1 MNDVLSVVC
10 VTVVLVVAALV
21 PANAQDSSAGR
32 VWGIGVAIIPAT
44 SFNLGDFSLPTFTIS
59 LRYWSDNNFG
69 VEGDFTFGIK
79 RTSEQTPSVRFT
91 TTVQV
96 KGLYKFANTQ
106 ETDFYLSSGVV
117 ARYRSDRFSLP
128 AFRTDV
134 GAEFNANP
142 NVATS
147 WEVGYGFR
155 LLGEGDFL
163 DRITTGIGWGRHFYP
178 GRTDFGGAL

>member
-1 MNDVLSVVC
+1 MNDVLSAVC
-10 VTVVLVVAALV
+10 LAAVLVVAALV
-21 PANAQDSSAGR
+21 PASAQDSSSER

-44 SFNLGDFSLPTFTIS
+44 SFDLGDFSLPTFTIS

-79 RTSEQTPSVRFT
+79 RTSEQTPSVRFD

-106 ETDFYLSSGVV
+106 GTDFYLSSGVV

-134 GAEFNANP
+134 GAEFNADP

-147 WEVGYGFR
+147 WEAGYGFR